1 MNTRVNADG
10 IRASNMTLALC
21 AAAALFEGFDNQS
34 MGVAAPRLAQEFALT
49 AGEKGLVFSAA
60 AIGLAI
66 GAAFGGRMA
75 DLLGRKRTLV
85 ASLLLFGM
93 FSLLTAHATSATTFF
108 LARLLTGLG
117 LGGAMPNF
125 IAMSSEAAQP
135 ARRLSAVTMVTA
147 AMPLG
152 GSIAALI
159 ALGDRFGWDW
169 RSIFYVGG
177 IGPIVVALLMIRWL
191 PETHRPAAPDSS
203 GAHDRIDGVWSTLFG
218 SRRAPTTLLLWG
230 GFFFT
235 QLLLLLMLNWLPSL
249 MIGLGLTTTQASW
262 TSVCF
267 NLSGSIGA
275 VLLARLHAG
284 AHRRMW
290 VILTYS
296 GIALALAILPAV
308 GSTFALTAVACAFAG
323 VFIIGAQLILFA
335 LAPLYYERPVR
346 STGVGASVAVG
357 RIGSIVGPL
366 FASALLVGGGS
377 SASVLVGI
385 LPFVLIS
392 GTAAFALTWRKQAAD

>member
-1 MNTRVNADG
+1 MNSATSPQ
-10 IRASNMTLALC
+10 RASNTTLALC

-34 MGVAAPRLAQEFALT
+34 MGVAAPGLAREFVLT
-49 AGEKGLVFSAA
+49 AGEKGWIFSAA

-66 GAAFGGRMA
+66 GAAFGGRAA
-75 DLLGRKRTLV
+75 DFIGRKRTLIV
-85 ASLLLFGM
+85 SLLLFGT
-93 FSLLTAHATSATTFF
+93 FSLLTAFATSATTFF

-125 IAMSSEAAQP
+125 IALSSEAAHP
-135 ARRLSAVTMVTA
+135 DRRLTAVTMVTA
-147 AMPLG
+147 AMPFG

-177 IGPIVVALLMIRWL
+177 IGPIIVALLMIRAL
-191 PETHRPAAPDSS
+191 PDSRNTA
-203 GAHDRIDGVWSTLFG
+203 GADPAQARERVEGAWPALFG
-218 SRRAPTTLLLWG
+218 SGRAATTLLLWT

-249 MIGLGLTTTQASW
+249 MIGLGLTPTQASW

-267 NLSGSIGA
+267 NLSGSLGA
-275 VLLARLHAG
+275 IVLGRLHAG
-284 AHRRMW
+284 EHRRMW

-296 GIALALAILPAV
+296 GIALALALIPAV
-308 GSTFALTAVACAFAG
+308 GSTFALTAIACALAG
-323 VFIIGAQLILFA
+323 VFIIGAQLVLFA
-335 LAPLYYERPVR
+335 LAPLYYSTPIRG
-346 STGVGASVAVG
+346 TGVGASVAIG

-366 FASALLVGGGS
+366 FASALLAGGGS
-377 SASVLVGI
+377 SASVLIGI
-385 LPFVLIS
+385 LPFVVVS
-392 GTAAFALTWRKQAAD
+392 GTAAVALTWRKQASD

>member
-1 MNTRVNADG
+1 MKNV
-10 IRASNMTLALC
+10 TLWLC

-34 MGVAAPRLAQEFALT
+34 MGVAAPRLTAEFAMT

-66 GAAFGGRMA
+66 GAIGGGRIA
-75 DLLGRKRTLV
+75 DIVGRKHTLI
-85 ASLLLFGM
+85 ASMLLFGV

-125 IAMSSEAAQP
+125 IALSAEAAQP
-135 ARRLSAVTMVTA
+135 AKRLIAVTMVTA
-147 AMPLG
+147 AMPFG

-159 ALGDRFGWDW
+159 ALGDRFGWGW
-169 RSIFYVGG
+169 RVIFHVGG
-177 IGPIVVALLMIRWL
+177 IGPIVVAMLMMRYL
-191 PETHRPAAPDSS
+191 PATTRATPGEAHPAHVDSV
-203 GAHDRIDGVWSTLFG
+203 GATLFG
-218 SRRAPTTLLLWG
+218 SQRAPTTLLLWT

-249 MIGLGLTTTQASW
+249 MIGFGFTTTQASW
-262 TSVCF
+262 ASVCF

-275 VLLARLHAG
+275 VVLSRLQAG
-284 AHRRMW
+284 QHRRTW
-290 VILTYS
+290 VLVNYV
-296 GIALALAILPAV
+296 GIAVALALIPAV
-308 GSTFALTAVACAFAG
+308 GSTFAFAALACAFAG

-335 LAPLYYERPVR
+335 LAPLYYPSAVR
-346 STGVGASVAVG
+346 GTGVGASVAVG

-366 FASALLVGGGS
+366 FASALLAGGGGS
-377 SASVLVGI
+377 ASVFLGI
-385 LPFVLIS
+385 LPFVVVS
-392 GTAAFALTWRKQAAD
+392 GAAAFALTWRAQATTVEES